1 MRERFKEL
9 IREAVSHRNEFPK
22 GEFLSSLVDFL
33 IEKGASISPYSEEA
47 SKTLKRAIEVFGEEA
62 QENMCIEE
70 CAELIQAINKK
81 HRHEPHNIPEEIADV
96 EIMIEQLKII
106 NGCHEEVGRIREEKL
121 QKLILKLRKEEERM
135 KCKYSTKIPEGYGCR
150 CGRNGM
156 IRKNIYFC
164 PFFKPSLWT
173 RIKSWF

>member
-1 MRERFKEL
+1 M
-9 IREAVSHRNEFPK
+9 
-22 GEFLSSLVDFL
+22 
-33 IEKGASISPYSEEA
+33 SPYGEET
-47 SKTLKRAIEVFGEEA
+47 SKTLKMAIEVFGEEA

-81 HRHEPHNIPEEIADV
+81 HRHELHNIPEEIADV

-156 IRKNIYFC
+156 IRKNICFC
-164 PFFKPSLWT
+164 PLFEPTLWNK
-173 RIKSWF
+173 IKRWFEERF